1 MKFHVETS
9 KLVLE
14 AQAKTVE
21 ELMGVQAGK
30 VYDERK
36 AYIKIPN
43 LCTIDYKE
51 ENGVVTNEVVI
62 KDEFVLKIYDFIHNH
77 SEGIKMMIDG
87 IGMVITSLEKMSGL
101 ASKAKEEI
109 FGSIDFG
116 NVIIKSD
123 RTAAEEF
130 TNMFKKAA

>member
-21 ELMGVQAGK
+21 KLTGVQTGK
-30 VYDERK
+30 VYDERT
-36 AYIKIPN
+36 AYVEIPN

-51 ENGVVTNEVVI
+51 ENGIVTNEVVI
-62 KDEFVLKIYDFIHNH
+62 KDEFVLKIYDFIQNH
-77 SEGIKMMIDG
+77 SEGVKMMIDG
-87 IGMVITSLEKMSGL
+87 IGMVVKGFEKMSGL

-123 RTAAEEF
+123 RTAAKEF
-130 TNMFKKAA
+130 TNIFKKAA